1 MSASAT
7 QALITSSA
15 TDFGASAL
23 VILGAVL
30 TIGVGLL
37 VFYFG
42 WKKLKNSS
50 GVKFPTDSRF
60 KSDFDKF

>member
-7 QALITSSA
+7 QALITQSA

-42 WKKLKNSS
+42 WRKVRGSA
-50 GVKFPTDSRF
+50 R
-60 KSDFDKF
+60 